1 MLKEKHS
8 SAKENFSD
16 MNAEDVRRLDELM
29 TIDELQNVFSL
40 SEIVSMVRDNVLQ
53 DWLRERFLNAEADA
67 LSEKYIAKLD
77 DGSLGILICNTLDID
92 IMTLCDLEAN
102 LLTAAVN
109 RERKRLLYEQTLDN
123 NEIVVTNQA
132 ELVKAF
138 QNNTIDKVFL
148 YDNVFSIPL
157 ERTDITYVGK
167 GNALISI
174 TARDVEIIDF
184 DDNHIYFYGL
194 TIVFHFLNPQQ
205 VKIAHSSS
213 AEHNNHLIFL
223 RENRVIK
230 DNSVHLNELAKSL
243 MRRHPFESAY
253 DFAER
258 AKCLRGVIVG
268 KAYLNVT
275 DYDLWCEAFFLHPIW
290 RVEFVE
296 FLRRYICG
304 AKMVFSVP
312 CEEAKTLFENERAQL
327 VYADFATVGDDVV
340 ISRLYLH
347 ADGGSGEIYP
357 IRRLW
362 QSASWSFGSGSGDAG
377 YGLDLIDIEND

>member
-243 MRRHPFESAY
+243 MRQMSA
-253 DFAER
+253 
-258 AKCLRGVIVG
+258 RGYCRKGIPE
-268 KAYLNVT
+268 
-275 DYDLWCEAFFLHPIW
+275 CH
-290 RVEFVE
+290 
-296 FLRRYICG
+296 
-304 AKMVFSVP
+304 
-312 CEEAKTLFENERAQL
+312 
-327 VYADFATVGDDVV
+327 
-340 ISRLYLH
+340 
-347 ADGGSGEIYP
+347 
-357 IRRLW
+357 
-362 QSASWSFGSGSGDAG
+362 
-377 YGLDLIDIEND
+377 GL